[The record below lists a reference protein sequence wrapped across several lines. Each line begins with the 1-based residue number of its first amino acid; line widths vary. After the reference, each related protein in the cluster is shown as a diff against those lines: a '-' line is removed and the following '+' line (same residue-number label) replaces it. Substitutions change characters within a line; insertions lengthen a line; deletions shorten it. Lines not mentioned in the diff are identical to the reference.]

1 MFITK
6 SIVKNYKN
14 ITLGNTKKGK
24 LLLFEKTKHQGMVII
39 IMTYIIATY
48 LIISILL
55 LFLIKALLNSSG
67 KKGTLK

>member
-24 LLLFEKTKHQGMVII
+24 LLYLKKTKHQGMVII

-55 LFLIKALLNSSG
+55 LF
-67 KKGTLK
+67 